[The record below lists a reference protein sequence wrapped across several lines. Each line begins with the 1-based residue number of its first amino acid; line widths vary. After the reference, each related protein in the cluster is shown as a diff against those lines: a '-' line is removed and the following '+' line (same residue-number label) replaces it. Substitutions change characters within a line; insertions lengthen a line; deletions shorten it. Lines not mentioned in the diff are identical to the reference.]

1 MSQISSVE
9 SIIRNRGH
17 QKAKIVVK

>member
-9 SIIRNRGH
+9 SIIRNRSP
-17 QKAKIVVK
+17 QKPKIVVK